1 MDAPIA
7 TNAAENVGGVEA
19 EAPIASRGTKSNAK
33 LLAVFATL
41 NANRMA
47 AGFVAKTDKAAKKG
61 RGPTLQ
67 HLHDLLSGRAGD
79 VSSPFHGGKV
89 PNAEPTLL
97 KWIDDQMERRQREEQ
112 EEGNTGLGDRQGNP
126 TRNDPDQDELDL
138 EIDNFREA
146 VKIAKAV
153 CTAAQKDATVHS
165 RMQKEKLEEA
175 GALCEQVRFQVR
187 FITRPKSRT
196 MRAKRNKRS
205 RANRTNVPK

>member
-7 TNAAENVGGVEA
+7 ANAAENVGGVEA

-79 VSSPFHGGKV
+79 VSSPFHGGRV
-89 PNAEPTLL
+89 PNADSSASAPATRRSDKRYHTNGPTP
-97 KWIDDQMERRQREEQ
+97 
-112 EEGNTGLGDRQGNP
+112 TPTPTSNP
-126 TRNDPDQDELDL
+126 
-138 EIDNFREA
+138 
-146 VKIAKAV
+146 
-153 CTAAQKDATVHS
+153 ATTPTHT
-165 RMQKEKLEEA
+165 
-175 GALCEQVRFQVR
+175 VRV
-187 FITRPKSRT
+187 TTCLP
-196 MRAKRNKRS
+196 AW
-205 RANRTNVPK
+205 